1 MHYSFLSKVSMVTFL
16 KYCFLYCRMMSD
28 YTVETINDGLT
39 EFNVEF
45 HGPKE
50 SLYEGGVWK
59 IRVELPDAYPYKSP
73 SIGFVN
79 KIYHPNVDE
88 LSGSVC
94 LDVINQ
100 SWSPMFDLLNVFEVF
115 LPQLLLYPNAS
126 DPLNGDAAS
135 LMMKDKKLY
144 DQKVKEYC
152 ERYAKKEHITNGTA
166 DDEESDEED
175 ISEAETQ
182 SSDDEIPG
190 RADL

>member
-1 MHYSFLSKVSMVTFL
+1 MSSPSKRREMDVMKL
-16 KYCFLYCRMMSD
+16 MMSD

-45 HGPKE
+45 NGPKE

-135 LMMKDKKLY
+135 LMMKDRKLY

-152 ERYAKKEHITNGTA
+152 ERYAKKENISNNGTG
-166 DDEESDEED
+166 DDEDSDEED
-175 ISEAETQ
+175 ISEAGTQ

-190 RADL
+190 HADL

>member
-1 MHYSFLSKVSMVTFL
+1 MSSPSKRREMDVMKL
-16 KYCFLYCRMMSD
+16 MMSD
-28 YTVETINDGLT
+28 YTVETINDGLN

-79 KIYHPNVDE
+79 KIFHPNVDE

-152 ERYAKKEHITNGTA
+152 ERYAKKENINSTA
-166 DDEESDEED
+166 GEESGDEED
-175 ISEAETQ
+175 ISEEESG
-182 SSDDEIPG
+182 SSDDDIPG
-190 RADL
+190 HADP